1 MAGRDFANASMTSLA
16 TVRRP
21 AGRTDQDEQTGRTTA
36 LYDDV
41 FTTVCKVR
49 SGALGTLIP
58 SARERLDAGREVT
71 EIRPNIAVPWDTP
84 EILPN
89 DVMRIDET
97 GDYSDPN
104 LLGKAFRVVAPIPT
118 DYSTARRF
126 AVETVTG

>member
-1 MAGRDFANASMTSLA
+1 MAGRDFANASMTSVA

-21 AGRTDQDEQTGRTTA
+21 TGRSAQDEQTGRTQPS
-36 LYDDV
+36 YDDL
-41 FTTVCKVR
+41 FDTPCKVR

-58 SARERLDAGREVT
+58 SARERPDAGREVT
-71 EIRPNIAVPWDTP
+71 EIRPNIAVPWDCP
-84 EILPN
+84 EIKPN
-89 DVMRIDET
+89 DVMRIDSI

-126 AVETVTG
+126 AVEAVTG